1 MILETNFNHIT
12 DELLVKY
19 LLEEASPEERQQVT
33 AWMSDQ
39 KENQQYF
46 DQFKTIW
53 DAAQSLAIT
62 AEVNEEKAW
71 QRLQYRMSAG
81 DSAVNAENTNYTKET
96 NDSDSSPSVK
106 FDKSVKSVSSVK
118 FVLPRVAA
126 SIILL
131 AAISFIGF
139 LLVNKN
145 QVQQLALNS
154 GNEVKIDTLSDGS
167 IITLNKASSLS
178 YPSKFKGDKRAV
190 ALKGEAFF
198 NITPDKEKPFII
210 SVDSIEVT
218 VVGTSFN
225 IKAEKESTEIIVETG
240 IVRVATSG
248 QSVELRA
255 GERIVFNA
263 GGTIAKEKVSDKL
276 YNYYRSKEF
285 VCDNTP
291 LWKLVEVIKQ
301 AYQTDIVIGR
311 EELRNLPMNATFN
324 NESLDQVL
332 KVISLT
338 FDIKVT
344 KEENRIILE

>member
-19 LLEEASPEERQQVT
+19 LLEEALPEERQQVI
-33 AWMSDQ
+33 AWMGEK

-53 DAAQSLAIT
+53 EAAQALAIST
-62 AEVNEEKAW
+62 DVDEERAW
-71 QRLQYRMSAG
+71 ERLQHRINKGVYSERTG
-81 DSAVNAENTNYTKET
+81 DTKDTKGTKDTKET
-96 NDSDSSPSVK
+96 NDSVSSP
-106 FDKSVKSVSSVK
+106 FVKSV
-118 FVLPRVAA
+118 FPRIAA
-126 SIILL
+126 SIILV
-131 AAISFIGF
+131 AAIGLIGY
-139 LLVNKN
+139 LVFNKN
-145 QVQQLALNS
+145 QVEQLALNS
-154 GNEVKIDTLSDGS
+154 GNEVKTDTLSDGS
-167 IITLNKASSLS
+167 VITLNKASSLS

-198 NITPDKEKPFII
+198 NITPDKKKPFVI

-225 IKAEKESTEIIVETG
+225 IKAEKEKTEIIVETG
-240 IVRVATSG
+240 VVRVATSG
-248 QSVELRA
+248 QSVELSA

-263 GGTIAKEKVSDKL
+263 GGAMTKEKITDKL
-276 YNYYRSKEF
+276 YNYYRSREF

-291 LWKLVEVIKQ
+291 LWKLVEVIRQ

-332 KVISLT
+332 KVIALT

>member
-19 LLEEASPEERQQVT
+19 LLEEASPEERQQVI

-71 QRLQYRMSAG
+71 QRLQYRMSTG
-81 DSAVNAENTNYTKET
+81 DFAENTNET

-263 GGTIAKEKVSDKL
+263 GGAIAKEKISDKL

-291 LWKLVEVIKQ
+291 LWKLVDVIKQ
-301 AYQTDIVIGR
+301 APQSHFD
-311 EELRNLPMNATFN
+311 LPDHN
-324 NESLDQVL
+324 
-332 KVISLT
+332 
-338 FDIKVT
+338 T
-344 KEENRIILE
+344 KLHW

>member
-71 QRLQYRMSAG
+71 QRLQYRMSTG
-81 DSAVNAENTNYTKET
+81 DYEVNAENTNFT

-106 FDKSVKSVSSVK
+106 SDKSVKSVPSAKSV
-118 FVLPRVAA
+118 FSRIAA
-126 SIILL
+126 SIILI
-131 AAISFIGF
+131 AGIGLF
-139 LLVNKN
+139 GYLLVNRN
-145 QVQQLALNS
+145 QVEQLALNS

-198 NITPDKEKPFII
+198 NITPDTKKPFII

-338 FDIKVT
+338 FDIKVS

>member
-19 LLEEASPEERQQVT
+19 LLDEASPKERQQVST
-33 AWMSDQ
+33 WIADK

-53 DAAQSLAIT
+53 DAAQTLAVT
-62 AEVNEEKAW
+62 AEVDEDKAW
-71 QRLQYRMSAG
+71 QKLQHRIKKNDY
-81 DSAVNAENTNYTKET
+81 AETTNYTHET
-96 NDSDSSPSVK
+96 NEADSSPSLNS
-106 FDKSVKSVSSVK
+106 DKSVKSVFS
-118 FVLPRVAA
+118 RVAA
-126 SIILL
+126 SIILI
-131 AAISFIGF
+131 AGIGLIGY
-139 LLVNKN
+139 LLINKN

-198 NITPDKEKPFII
+198 NITPDKKKPFII

-255 GERIVFNA
+255 GEKIVFNA

-291 LWKLVEVIKQ
+291 LWKLVEVIRQ

-324 NESLDQVL
+324 NESLEQVL

>member
-19 LLEEASPEERQQVT
+19 LLEEASPEERQQVST
-33 AWMSDQ
+33 WISDK

-46 DQFKTIW
+46 EQFKTIW
-53 DAAQSLAIT
+53 DAAQTLAAT
-62 AEVNEEKAW
+62 TEVDEDKAW
-71 QRLQYRMSAG
+71 QKFQLRIKENYYAK
-81 DSAVNAENTNYTKET
+81 NTNYRNET
-96 NDSDSSPSVK
+96 NEAASSPSVK
-106 FDKSVKSVSSVK
+106 SVFSMKSVFS
-118 FVLPRVAA
+118 RVAA
-126 SIILL
+126 SIILI
-131 AAISFIGF
+131 AGIGLIGY

-198 NITPDKEKPFII
+198 NITPDKKKPFII

-255 GERIVFNA
+255 GEKIVFNA
-263 GGTIAKEKVSDKL
+263 GGTIAKEKISDKL

-324 NESLDQVL
+324 NESLEQVL

>member
-19 LLEEASPEERQQVT
+19 LLEEASPEERQQVI
-33 AWMSDQ
+33 AWMGDK

-53 DAAQSLAIT
+53 EAAQALAV
-62 AEVNEEKAW
+62 AANVDEEKAW
-71 QRLQYRMSAG
+71 QRLQHRMSTG
-81 DSAVNAENTNYTKET
+81 DFTKNTDYTNET
-96 NDSDSSPSVK
+96 NDSGSSPFVK
-106 FDKSVKSVSSVK
+106 FDKSVKSV
-118 FVLPRVAA
+118 FTRIAA
-126 SIILL
+126 SIILV
-131 AAISFIGF
+131 AAIGLIGY
-139 LLVNKN
+139 LLINKN
-145 QVQQLALNS
+145 QVEQLALNS
-154 GNEVKIDTLSDGS
+154 GNEVKTDTLSDGS
-167 IITLNKASSLS
+167 VITLNKASSLS
-178 YPSKFKGDKRAV
+178 YPSRFKGDKRAV

-198 NITPDKEKPFII
+198 NITPDKKKPFII

-225 IKAEKESTEIIVETG
+225 IKAEKERTEIIVETG
-240 IVRVATSG
+240 VVRVATSG

-263 GGTIAKEKVSDKL
+263 GGAMAKEKISDKL
-276 YNYYRSKEF
+276 YNYYRSREF

-301 AYQTDIVIGR
+301 AYQTDILIGQ

-332 KVISLT
+332 KVIALT

>member
-19 LLEEASPEERQQVT
+19 LLEEASPEERQQVST
-33 AWMSDQ
+33 WISDK

-46 DQFKTIW
+46 EQFKTIW
-53 DAAQSLAIT
+53 DAAQTLAAT
-62 AEVNEEKAW
+62 TEVDEDKAW
-71 QRLQYRMSAG
+71 QKFQHRIKENDYAK
-81 DSAVNAENTNYTKET
+81 NTNYRNET
-96 NDSDSSPSVK
+96 NEAASSPSVK
-106 FDKSVKSVSSVK
+106 SVFS
-118 FVLPRVAA
+118 RIAA
-126 SIILL
+126 SIILI
-131 AAISFIGF
+131 AGIGLF
-139 LLVNKN
+139 GYLLVNKN

-198 NITPDKEKPFII
+198 NITPDKKKPFII

-255 GERIVFNA
+255 GEKIVFNA
-263 GGTIAKEKVSDKL
+263 GGTIAKEKISDKL

-311 EELRNLPMNATFN
+311 EELRHLPMNATFN
-324 NESLDQVL
+324 NESLEQVL